1 MTRKTERKY
10 LAYHGMMV
18 VLLAALLNGC
28 GISDGFGLFAE
39 EEPPPEPVYTID
51 LNISASNRLNP
62 DLENR
67 PSPVV
72 ARIYQLK
79 SGDTLKGSD
88 FFEVYE
94 NDEVL
99 LGKDLTYRKELEIKP
114 NDELFFSS
122 KLKEETQFL
131 GVFAAFRDLDEAVW
145 QLVVEVKPEQMN
157 SFDVSLDEF
166 VLAIKDGDG
175 GNQGKEGEE
184 VEGEGEEGKV
194 KEEEVKEAKKKAKE
208 GEDTEIKTKEEIEAE
223 RAADTAPESETGAR
237 GAGEEKTE
245 PSWLDSLFGDSAEK
259 QAEPTWVDTVL
270 EYIGIVPNPASV
282 YEQVK

>member
-1 MTRKTERKY
+1 MIRKTERNY
-10 LAYHGMMV
+10 LAYQGMMI
-18 VLLAALLNGC
+18 VLLAMLLNGC
-28 GISDGFGLFAE
+28 GITDGFGLFAE

-79 SGDTLKGSD
+79 SGDTLKNSD

-99 LGKDLTYRKELEIKP
+99 LGKDLTYRKELELKP
-114 NDELFFSS
+114 NDDLFFSS
-122 KLKEETQFL
+122 KLKEDTQFL
-131 GVFAAFRDLDEAVW
+131 GIFAAFRDLDEAVW

-175 GNQGKEGEE
+175 GNQGAEGEE
-184 VEGEGEEGKV
+184 VEGEEAKV
-194 KEEEVKEAKKKAKE
+194 KEEEVKEAKKKAKK

-223 RAADTAPESETGAR
+223 RAAEAAPESETAAR

-245 PSWLDSLFGDSAEK
+245 PSWLDSLFGDSAEQ